1 MTQPAAFRRGDDPP
15 VIVPGVDPEQTA
27 FVFDAPSP
35 PVTNAR
41 TPAFR
46 SYDYPIL
53 SYVARTHAVTLHQIV
68 DRFACY
74 DGKRPGHLVRVVR
87 ALVARGWL
95 RASRLEPALGRASRQ
110 LLTLTDAG
118 WAELGDE
125 RPPDPLH
132 ELPHRL
138 DHRLQEAEF
147 ILEHE
152 ARGWRL
158 VPQPAEAWRALKAMA
173 IAHYRRPGRSEL
185 DTAHDIRIG
194 KLLYRPLPVP
204 LWLHCATGAV
214 LLVFPSRRGVNLPAL
229 LAQLPDLHL
238 WPTLRIHLV
247 GADHDRLERDKEVLR
262 RWAARTKH
270 RVSVESLP
278 PYRQHMRPFS
288 SGQKTASLYA
298 QHGVPAPRAAISLG
312 RRSSH
317 AKGSAY
323 ADISRAVSAAPAAAP
338 VAQGPLGAPAAA
350 NAPPRQP
357 SQLLPRIPV
366 RPSYLLSMT
375 VPRPHPRI
383 SSPPQ
388 EELDR
393 MREARRRIRPYD
405 P

>member
-15 VIVPGVDPEQTA
+15 VIVPGVDPEQLPM
-27 FVFDAPSP
+27 VFNAPAP
-35 PVTNAR
+35 PVTSPR
-41 TPAFR
+41 SPRSPAFR
-46 SYDYPIL
+46 SYDYPCL
-53 SYVARTHAVTLHQIV
+53 SFVARCHAATLHQLV
-68 DRFACY
+68 DRFATY
-74 DGKRPGHLVRVVR
+74 DGKRPAHIVRVVR

-95 RASRLEPALGRASRQ
+95 RASRLDPTLGRASRQ
-110 LLTLTDAG
+110 VLTLTAAG

-132 ELPHRL
+132 ELPYRL

-147 ILEHE
+147 ALEHE

-158 VPQPAEAWRALKAMA
+158 VPQPAEAWRALKASA
-173 IAHYRRPGRSEL
+173 LAHYRRPGRSEL

-247 GADHDRLERDKEVLR
+247 GADHDRVERDKEVLR

-270 RVSVESLP
+270 RVSVGALAP
-278 PYRQHMRPFS
+278 FRQHVRPWS
-288 SGQKTASLYA
+288 TGQKTPSLYA
-298 QHGVPAPRAAISLG
+298 QHGVPSPRATIILE
-312 RRSSH
+312 RRSGH
-317 AKGSAY
+317 ATGSTY
-323 ADISRAVSAAPAAAP
+323 AVISRAVPAVPTPAPLRER
-338 VAQGPLGAPAAA
+338 PLGAPTAA
-350 NAPPRQP
+350 NTPARQP
-357 SQLLPRIPV
+357 SQLLPRMPV
-366 RPSYLLSMT
+366 GPSQLLSMT
-375 VPRPHPRI
+375 ASRI
-383 SSPPQ
+383 SSPPR